1 MDRLHSSLGVG
12 PVCRLLAAL
21 FAVLLPLT
29 GTVEA
34 GEGGEG
40 GEPLVGEVSRTEVET
55 AEPGWVAAEIEAR
68 PDVET
73 ARALTEVE
81 PGAEVTVYF
90 GTWCSDSEREL
101 ARLWRGFDEVGV
113 GMGTE
118 LPFSIEYVAVD
129 RDKTEPARR
138 LAGVGLEYVPTFVVR
153 RDGEE
158 VGRMV
163 EVSPDGIEH
172 ALLDLLS
179 DRATGVV
186 SARQDL
192 TGDAPDSGD
201 DGR

>member
-1 MDRLHSSLGVG
+1 MDRVRGFWGLPSIV
-12 PVCRLLAAL
+12 PVVAVLAAV
-21 FAVLLPLT
+21 VLPVAGVAAGDGGET
-29 GTVEA
+29 GKALVGVVSRQEVEA
-34 GEGGEG
+34 
-40 GEPLVGEVSRTEVET
+40 
-55 AEPGWVAAEIEAR
+55 AEPDWVAAEIEAR
-68 PDVET
+68 PDAE
-73 ARALTEVE
+73 AALALTEVA
-81 PGAEVTVYF
+81 PGAEVTVYL

-101 ARLWRGFDEVGV
+101 ARLWRAFDEVGV

-163 EVSPDGIEH
+163 EVSPDGIEY

-179 DRATGVV
+179 GRATGVV

-192 TGDAPDSGD
+192 TGDAPASGD